1 MSIKFVEQCHHVFGD
16 RVPRWRIG
24 GAQRLADAFI
34 GRRQADGD
42 DAAEFAFPSL
52 CRSADQFALH
62 FHVLKTA
69 MFRKSFWPSS
79 PLRAIA
85 APDEEK
91 MVSNWS
97 QTQARIRAHSPFL
110 ARALDRYPTVA
121 AQLEQGDM
129 DAALAAAQAVADPQD
144 GIARS
149 LRRRRG
155 AIALAAAAADLSGAW
170 DLDRVTRTLSDF
182 ADQALEEALAAVMQD
197 RYPDA
202 EHKGFVVLAL
212 GKHGSRELN
221 YSSDIDPILLYDP
234 ATLPH
239 GAREDVADAAVRIG
253 RRVSELLSARDGD
266 GYVFRVDLRL
276 RPSPEAAPI
285 ALPVDAAIGYYE
297 STALGWEQAAFI
309 RARAAAGDK
318 GVGEEFL
325 RQIRPF
331 VWRRSLDFGAID
343 AIVDISRRIRDHYAQ
358 GQAFG
363 PGYDL
368 KRGRGGIREV
378 EFFAQVHQLIHGGR
392 DPSLRSGNTREALR
406 ALAAAGVIEDEVA
419 TRLDAAYRLLRTI
432 EHRLQMVEDRQ
443 THELPPTMA
452 GIDNVAR
459 LHGLD
464 DGAALLD
471 LLRPQVEWV
480 GRNYD
485 RLSPAQEDASLSHDA
500 EKLTAQLVEMGF
512 ADPDTPLARIGRWR
526 GGTVRALRSAASREA
541 LEQLL
546 PGLMR
551 TLAQAPDPARALN
564 RLDDMIGRLPS
575 AINFFKL
582 LAARPALVELLA
594 EVLSHAPTL
603 ADALGR
609 RAELLDGLI
618 DASAFDPPPAVP
630 QLAAQ
635 FSALEPGEDYQTL
648 LDRVR
653 QRVGDRRFA
662 LGVQIIRGGDPI
674 EAGRGYGRVAL
685 AAIEALASATIA
697 QFEAA
702 HGKVPGG
709 EMLILALGRLGGGV
723 LTHASDLDLVYLF
736 TGDFLAE
743 SDGAKPLG
751 ATQYFNRLGQR
762 ITNALSVHTASGP
775 LYEVDT
781 RLRPSGAQ
789 GLLAVSI
796 DSFAR
801 YQREEAWTW
810 EHLALTRA
818 RPVFGSAQ
826 ARAALDGVL
835 KATLERP
842 RDVEDLARQAV
853 KMRGE
858 IARHKPP
865 ASDLDVKLV
874 PGGLVDLE
882 FLIHV
887 TQFRHGMAFHP
898 DLSVALTE
906 LVEAGHLP
914 AALIAAH
921 DLITRYLVVSRLVS
935 PGSTE
940 PPEATRSLVARAC
953 GQADWDALLASY
965 AQARQC
971 VRDTWAAIAAP
982 YQEDA

>member
-1 MSIKFVEQCHHVFGD
+1 VTD
-16 RVPRWRIG
+16 
-24 GAQRLADAFI
+24 
-34 GRRQADGD
+34 
-42 DAAEFAFPSL
+42 
-52 CRSADQFALH
+52 
-62 FHVLKTA
+62 
-69 MFRKSFWPSS
+69 
-79 PLRAIA
+79 
-85 APDEEK
+85 
-91 MVSNWS
+91 WS
-97 QTQARIRAHSPFL
+97 ETQARIRAHSPFL
-110 ARALDRYPTVA
+110 ARALDRYPAVVERLAAGDFDGALTVA
-121 AQLEQGDM
+121 Q
-129 DAALAAAQAVADPQD
+129 AAGTPED
-144 GIARS
+144 GVARS

-155 AIALAAAAADLSGAW
+155 AIALAVAAADLAGAW
-170 DLDRVTRTLSDF
+170 DMDRVTRTLSDF
-182 ADQALEEALAAVMQD
+182 ADQALEEALAAAMQE

-202 EHKGFVVLAL
+202 ELKGFVVLAL

-234 ATLPH
+234 TTLPH
-239 GAREDVADAAVRIG
+239 HEREDVADAAVRIG
-253 RRVSELLSARDGD
+253 RRMSELLTQRDGD

-276 RPSPEAAPI
+276 RPSPEATPI
-285 ALPVDAAIGYYE
+285 ALPVEAAIGYYE
-297 STALGWEQAAFI
+297 STAMGWEQAAFI
-309 RARAAAGDK
+309 RARPAAGDIAL
-318 GVGEEFL
+318 GDYFM

-406 ALAAAGVIEDEVA
+406 ALAAANVIEADVA
-419 TRLDAAYRLLRTI
+419 ARLDTAYILFRTI

-443 THELPPTMA
+443 THELPKSPDSL
-452 GIDNVAR
+452 DNVAR
-459 LHGLD
+459 LHGLPD
-464 DGAALLD
+464 SAALLD
-471 LLRPQVEWV
+471 LLRPHVDWV

-485 RLSPAQEDASLSHDA
+485 RLSPEKADASLSHD
-500 EKLTAQLVEMGF
+500 EDRLKQQLIDLGF
-512 ADPDTPLARIGRWR
+512 ADPDTPIARIAHWR
-526 GGTVRALRSAASREA
+526 GGTIRALRSAPSREA
-541 LEQLL
+541 LEALL

-551 TLAQAPDPARALN
+551 TLAKAPDPSRALN

-594 EVLSHAPTL
+594 ELLSHAPTL
-603 ADALGR
+603 ADALSR
-609 RAELLDGLI
+609 RAELIDGLI
-618 DASAFDPPPAVP
+618 DATAFDPPPSVET
-630 QLAAQ
+630 LAKQ
-635 FSALEPGEDYQTL
+635 FGALEPGEDYQTL

-662 LGVQIIRGGDPI
+662 IGAQIIRGGDPL
-674 EAGRGYGRVAL
+674 EAGRGYGRVAQ
-685 AAIEALASATIA
+685 AAIEALASGTVAE
-697 QFEAA
+697 FEAA
-702 HGKVPGG
+702 HGKVAGG
-709 EMLILALGRLGGGV
+709 EMIILALGRMGGGV

-736 TGDFLAE
+736 TGSFSTE

-789 GLLAVSI
+789 GLLAVSL
-796 DSFAR
+796 DSFAK

-818 RPVFGSAQ
+818 RPVFGLAQ
-826 ARAALDGVL
+826 ARAAIDAILTE
-835 KATLERP
+835 TLQRP
-842 RDVEDLARQAV
+842 RDFDDLARQAV
-853 KMRGE
+853 KMRGD
-858 IARHKPP
+858 IAKHKPP

-882 FLIHV
+882 FLIHI
-887 TQFRHGMAFHP
+887 TQFRHGMAFNP
-898 DLSVALTE
+898 DLGKALCE
-906 LVEAGHLP
+906 LVAAGHLP
-914 AALIAAH
+914 ADLIAAH

-935 PGSTE
+935 PKSTE
-940 PPEATRSLVARAC
+940 PPEATRPLVARAC
-953 GQADWDALLASY
+953 GAEDWDGLLASY
-965 AQARQC
+965 AQARIC
-971 VRDTWAAIAAP
+971 VGQAWAALAAP
-982 YQEDA
+982 YQEE

>member
-1 MSIKFVEQCHHVFGD
+1 MTQ
-16 RVPRWRIG
+16 W
-24 GAQRLADAFI
+24 AQTED
-34 GRRQADGD
+34 
-42 DAAEFAFPSL
+42 
-52 CRSADQFALH
+52 
-62 FHVLKTA
+62 
-69 MFRKSFWPSS
+69 
-79 PLRAIA
+79 
-85 APDEEK
+85 
-91 MVSNWS
+91 
-97 QTQARIRAHSPFL
+97 RIRAHSPFL
-110 ARALDRYPTVA
+110 ARALDRFPTVTQA
-121 AQLEQGDM
+121 LRAEDFEG
-129 DAALAAAQAVADPQD
+129 ALAAARNVATPDDAV
-144 GIARS
+144 ARS

-155 AIALAAAAADLSGAW
+155 ALALAVAGADLAGAW
-170 DLDRVTRTLSDF
+170 DVDRVTQTLSDF
-182 ADQALEEALAAVMQD
+182 ADRALEEALSAALHE

-202 EHKGFVVLAL
+202 DRRGFVVLAL

-234 ATLPH
+234 RTMPH
-239 GAREDVADAAVRIG
+239 GEREDVADAAVRIG
-253 RRVSELLSARDGD
+253 RRISELLTARDGD

-276 RPSPEAAPI
+276 RPSPEATPI

-309 RARAAAGDK
+309 RARPAAGDK
-318 GVGEEFL
+318 GLGEDFL

-406 ALAAAGVIEDEVA
+406 ALAAAGVIERDVA
-419 TRLDAAYRLLRTI
+419 DRLDAAYVLFRTV

-443 THELPPTMA
+443 THELPKSPDA
-452 GIDNVAR
+452 LDDVAR
-459 LHGLD
+459 LHGLA
-464 DGAALLD
+464 DGAALIET
-471 LLRPQVEWV
+471 LRPHVEWV

-485 RLSPAQEDASLSHDA
+485 RLTPDREDASLSRD
-500 EKLTAQLVEMGF
+500 EERLKAQLADMGF
-512 ADPDTPLARIGRWR
+512 VDADTPLARIARWR
-526 GGTVRALRSAASREA
+526 GGTVRALRSAPSREA
-541 LEQLL
+541 LEALL

-551 TLAQAPDPARALN
+551 ALATAPDPSRALN
-564 RLDDMIGRLPS
+564 RLDDMIARLPS

-582 LAARPALVELLA
+582 LAARPALVGLLA
-594 EVLSHAPTL
+594 EILSHAPTL

-618 DASAFDPPPAVP
+618 DASAFDPAPLVEP
-630 QLAAQ
+630 LTAQ
-635 FSALEPGEDYQTL
+635 FAALEPGEDYQAL

-653 QRVGDRRFA
+653 QRVNDRRFA
-662 LGVQIIRGGDPI
+662 IGAQIIRGGDPL
-674 EAGRGYGRVAL
+674 EAGRGYGRVAE
-685 AAIEALASATIA
+685 AAIRALAGGTVAE
-697 QFEAA
+697 FESV

-709 EMLILALGRLGGGV
+709 ELLILALGRMGGGV

-736 TGDFLAE
+736 TGDFATE
-743 SDGAKPLG
+743 SDGEKPLG
-751 ATQYFNRLGQR
+751 ATQYFNRLAQR
-762 ITNALSVHTASGP
+762 ITNALSVQTASGR

-789 GLLAVSI
+789 GLLAVSL

-818 RPVFGSAQ
+818 RAVFGSAE
-826 ARAALDGVL
+826 ARAALDAVL
-835 KATLERP
+835 AETLRHP
-842 RDVEDLARQAV
+842 RDLDSLAREAV
-853 KMRGE
+853 KMRGD

-865 ASDLDVKLV
+865 AGDFDVKLV

-887 TQFRHGMAFHP
+887 SQFRHRMAFDP
-898 DLSVALTE
+898 DLSVALAD
-906 LVEAGHLP
+906 LVAAGHLP
-914 AALIAAH
+914 SSLVAAH
-921 DLITRYLVVSRLVS
+921 DLITRFLIVSRLVS
-935 PGSTE
+935 PASTE
-940 PPEATRSLVARAC
+940 PQEATRPLVARAC
-953 GQADWDALLASY
+953 GADSWDSLLESY
-965 AQARQC
+965 AKARQC
-971 VRDTWAAIAAP
+971 VSASWGALAAP
-982 YQEDA
+982 YQEVRDAGQG

>member
-1 MSIKFVEQCHHVFGD
+1 MID
-16 RVPRWRIG
+16 W
-24 GAQRLADAFI
+24 
-34 GRRQADGD
+34 
-42 DAAEFAFPSL
+42 AE
-52 CRSADQFALH
+52 
-62 FHVLKTA
+62 
-69 MFRKSFWPSS
+69 
-79 PLRAIA
+79 
-85 APDEEK
+85 
-91 MVSNWS
+91 
-97 QTQARIRAHSPFL
+97 TQARIRAHSPFL
-110 ARALDRYPTVA
+110 SRALDRFPAVA
-121 AQLEQGDM
+121 AELGTGDF
-129 DAALAAAQAVADPQD
+129 DTALALAKAADEDGDPV
-144 GIARS
+144 ARS

-155 AIALAAAAADLSGAW
+155 AIALTVAAADLAGAW

-182 ADQALEEALAAVMQD
+182 ADQALEEALAAAMQE

-202 EHKGFVVLAL
+202 DHRGFVVLAL

-234 ATLPH
+234 ATMPH

-253 RRVSELLSARDGD
+253 RRVSELLTTRDGD

-276 RPSPEAAPI
+276 RPSPEATPI
-285 ALPVDAAIGYYE
+285 AIPVEAAIGYYE

-309 RARAAAGDK
+309 RARAAAGDIAL
-318 GVGEEFL
+318 GDYFL

-358 GQAFG
+358 GQMFG

-392 DPSLRSGNTREALR
+392 DPALRSGNTREALR
-406 ALAAAGVIEDEVA
+406 ALAAAGVIEGGVA
-419 TRLDAAYRLLRTI
+419 AHLDAAYVLLRTI

-443 THELPPTMA
+443 THELPASPDSL
-452 GIDNVAR
+452 DNVAR
-459 LHGLD
+459 LHGLP

-471 LLRPQVEWV
+471 LLRPEVEWV

-485 RLSPAQEDASLSHDA
+485 RLTPTTGEASLSHD
-500 EKLTAQLVEMGF
+500 EDRLKNQLEAMGF
-512 ADPDTPLARIGRWR
+512 ADSATPLARIARWR
-526 GGTVRALRSAASREA
+526 GGTIRALRSAPSREA
-541 LEQLL
+541 LEDLL

-551 TLAQAPDPARALN
+551 ALARAPDPSRALN
-564 RLDDMIGRLPS
+564 RLDDMIARLPS

-594 EVLSHAPTL
+594 ELLSHAPTL

-630 QLAAQ
+630 VLASQLGL
-635 FSALEPGEDYQTL
+635 LEPGEDYQAL

-662 LGVQIIRGGDPI
+662 LGAQIIRGGDPL
-674 EAGRGYGRVAL
+674 EAGRGYGRLAD
-685 AAIEALASATIA
+685 AAIEVLAAGTIA
-697 QFEAA
+697 EFERA
-702 HGKVPGG
+702 HGRVPGG
-709 EMLILALGRLGGGV
+709 ELVIVALGRLGGGV

-736 TGDFLAE
+736 TGDFSAE

-751 ATQYFNRLGQR
+751 ATQYFNRLAQR

-789 GLLAVSI
+789 GLLAVSF

-801 YQREEAWTW
+801 YQREEAWAW

-818 RPVFGSAQ
+818 RPVFGSAA
-826 ARAALDGVL
+826 ARAAIGDII
-835 KATLERP
+835 AQTLGRP
-842 RDVEDLARQAV
+842 RDRDELTRQAV
-853 KMRGE
+853 KMRVE
-858 IARHKPP
+858 IGKHKPP

-882 FLIHV
+882 FLVHI
-887 TQFRHGMAFHP
+887 TQFREGMAFEP
-898 DLSVALTE
+898 DLSRALRL
-906 LVEAGHLP
+906 LVDAGHLP
-914 AALIAAH
+914 APLIAAH
-921 DLITRYLVVSRLVS
+921 DLFTRYLIVSRLVS
-935 PGSTE
+935 PKSTE
-940 PPEATRSLVARAC
+940 PPEATRALVARAC
-953 GQADWDALLASY
+953 GADTWDRLLESY

-971 VRDTWAAIAAP
+971 VAEVWAARAAP
-982 YQEDA
+982 FREDM

>member
-1 MSIKFVEQCHHVFGD
+1 M
-16 RVPRWRIG
+16 
-24 GAQRLADAFI
+24 
-34 GRRQADGD
+34 
-42 DAAEFAFPSL
+42 
-52 CRSADQFALH
+52 
-62 FHVLKTA
+62 
-69 MFRKSFWPSS
+69 
-79 PLRAIA
+79 
-85 APDEEK
+85 
-91 MVSNWS
+91 
-97 QTQARIRAHSPFL
+97 RAHSPFL
-110 ARALDRYPTVA
+110 ARQMDRFPDVAGLVENGDFEGAWTAAQQVA
-121 AQLEQGDM
+121 APD
-129 DAALAAAQAVADPQD
+129 D

-155 AIALAAAAADLSGAW
+155 AVALVTAAADLAGAW
-170 DLDRVTRTLSDF
+170 GLDRVTRTLSDF
-182 ADQALEEALAAVMQD
+182 SDQALEEALAAAMAE

-202 EHKGFVVLAL
+202 ENRGFVVLAL

-234 ATLPH
+234 KTLPH
-239 GAREDVADAAVRIG
+239 GEREDPADAAVRIG
-253 RRVSELLSARDGD
+253 RRVSELLNARDGD

-276 RPSPEAAPI
+276 RPSPEATPI
-285 ALPVDAAIGYYE
+285 ALPVEAAIGYYE

-309 RARAAAGDK
+309 RARPAAGDIAL
-318 GVGEEFL
+318 GDYFMHA
-325 RQIRPF
+325 IRPF

-343 AIVDISRRIRDHYAQ
+343 AITDISRRIRDHYSQ

-406 ALAAAGVIEDEVA
+406 ALAAAGVFEPEVA
-419 TRLDAAYRLLRTI
+419 AKLDDAYVLFRTV

-443 THELPPTMA
+443 THELPKSVEAM
-452 GIDNVAR
+452 DNVAR
-459 LHGLD
+459 LHGLA

-471 LLRPQVEWV
+471 LLRPQVQWV
-480 GRNYD
+480 GGNYD
-485 RLSPAQEDASLSHDA
+485 RLTPAAAEESLSHD
-500 EKLTAQLVEMGF
+500 EDRLRAQLSGLGF
-512 ADPDTPLARIGRWR
+512 ADPETPLARIARWR
-526 GGTVRALRSAASREA
+526 SGTIRALRSGPSREA
-541 LEQLL
+541 LEELL

-551 TLAQAPDPARALN
+551 TLAAAPDPARALN
-564 RLDDMIGRLPS
+564 RLDDLIGRLPS

-582 LAARPALVELLA
+582 LAARPGLAELLVEL
-594 EVLSHAPTL
+594 LSHAPTL

-618 DASAFDPPPAVP
+618 DTSAFDPPPSVAI
-630 QLAAQ
+630 LAEQ
-635 FSALEPGEDYQTL
+635 FARLEEGEDYQAL

-653 QRVGDRRFA
+653 QRVNDRRFA
-662 LGVQIIRGGDPI
+662 LGAQIIRGGDPLA
-674 EAGRGYGRVAL
+674 AGRGYSRVAE
-685 AAIEALASATIA
+685 AAIEALSAATVA
-697 QFEAA
+697 EFERT

-709 EMLILALGRLGGGV
+709 EMVILALGRLGGGV

-736 TGDFLAE
+736 TGSFETE

-762 ITNALSVHTASGP
+762 ITNALSVQTAAGP

-789 GLLAVSI
+789 GLLAVSL

-818 RPVFGSAQ
+818 RPVFGSDA
-826 ARAALDGVL
+826 ARAALGAIL
-835 KATLERP
+835 TGTLGRP
-842 RDVEDLARQAV
+842 RDFDELARHAV
-853 KMRGE
+853 KMRGD
-858 IARHKPP
+858 IGKHKPP

-887 TQFRHGMAFHP
+887 TQFRHNMAFDP
-898 DLSVALTE
+898 DLRAALEQLVA
-906 LVEAGHLP
+906 AGHLP
-914 AALIAAH
+914 GELISAH
-921 DLITRYLVVSRLVS
+921 DLITRFLVVSRLVS
-935 PGSTE
+935 PKSTE
-940 PPEATRSLVARAC
+940 PPEATRPLVARAC
-953 GQADWDALLASY
+953 GVESWDALLESY
-965 AQARQC
+965 AQARQR
-971 VRDTWAAIAAP
+971 VGDAWAALAAP
-982 YQEDA
+982 FKEE